1 MQVQLVDEISQL
13 FGRELPR
20 RTIEMAVSDA
30 TADLKGSVATE
41 SLPEMA
47 VRLAVV
53 RLDGRQRRAVS
64 IVAPRLE

>member
-1 MQVQLVDEISQL
+1 VQVQLVDEISQL

-64 IVAPRLE
+64 IGAPSLE

>member
-64 IVAPRLE
+64 IGAPRLE